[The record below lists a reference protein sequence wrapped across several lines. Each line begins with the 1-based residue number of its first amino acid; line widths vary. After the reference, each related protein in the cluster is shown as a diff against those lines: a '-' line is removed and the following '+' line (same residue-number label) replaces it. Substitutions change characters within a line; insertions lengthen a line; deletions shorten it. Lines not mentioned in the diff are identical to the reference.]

1 MKSLSEMN
9 FAFVGLGL
17 MGGSIAKAIKQNV
30 FENGTEVFKI
40 GTCQTESSEEK
51 KCGKIFAMDVNEESL
66 AKALN
71 DKIIDERFSP
81 LETDEM
87 LKDSDFVFICLY
99 PKATLRFLLEHKDS
113 FKSGSIVTDISGVKT
128 LIAEKVFG
136 KENSTAEKTSL
147 NEKSVWRDDVDFIL
161 GHPMA
166 GNEKEGYSGSD
177 GKVFEGR
184 NYILMPQK
192 SNRKENLSLM
202 RELIT
207 KLGIKRIIETDY
219 KTHDHKI
226 AFTSQLCHVIASS
239 LVDSAEDDKIT
250 AFGGG
255 SYEDLTRIAL
265 INAPLWTEL
274 FLSNKVEL
282 LSMINSFEESLSKIK
297 NAIENDNSAELNSIL
312 RSVREKRAEMAKI

>member
-1 MKSLSEMN
+1 MKELKTMN

-30 FENGTEVFKI
+30 
-40 GTCQTESSEEK
+40 
-51 KCGKIFAMDVNEESL
+51 GKIFAMDVNEESL

-87 LKDSDFVFICLY
+87 LAKADFVFICLY
-99 PKATLRFLLEHKDS
+99 PKATLRFLLEHKDA

-128 LIAEKVFG
+128 LIAEKL
-136 KENSTAEKTSL
+136 ENTE
-147 NEKSVWRDDVDFIL
+147 WRDDVDFIL

-192 SNRKENLSLM
+192 SNREENLCLM

-274 FLSNKVEL
+274 FLSNRKEL
-282 LSMINSFEESLSKIK
+282 LSMISSFEGSLSKIK
-297 NAIENDNSAELNSIL
+297 NAIETENAAELNSIL
-312 RSVREKRAEMAKI
+312 KSVREKRSEMGKI

>member
-1 MKSLSEMN
+1 MKKLNDMT
-9 FAFVGLGL
+9 FGFVGLGL
-17 MGGSIAKAIKQNV
+17 MGGSIAKAIKQKV
-30 FENGTEVFKI
+30 FSLSTEVFKI
-40 GTCQTESSEEK
+40 GEGLDGLSCDYS
-51 KCGKIFAMDVNEESL
+51 CGKILAMDMNLDSL
-66 AKALN
+66 KNAKDEN
-71 DKIIDERFSP
+71 IIDEWFAPR
-81 LETDEM
+81 EADEM
-87 LKDSDFVFICLY
+87 LEKCDLVFICLY
-99 PKATLRFLLEHKDS
+99 PRATVRFLAEHKNA

-128 LIAEKVFG
+128 LIAQKVFEDG
-136 KENSTAEKTSL
+136 AKL
-147 NEKSVWRDDVDFIL
+147 LRDDVDFIL

-166 GNEKEGYSGSD
+166 GNEKEGYSASSGT
-177 GKVFEGR
+177 VFEGR

-192 SNRKENLSLM
+192 SNSEENLSLM

-274 FLSNKVEL
+274 FLLNKEEL
-282 LSMINSFEESLSKIK
+282 VSMINSFENSLSKIK
-297 NAIENDNSAELNSIL
+297 TAIETENASELNSIL
-312 RSVREKRAEMAKI
+312 KAVREKRSAMAKV

>member
-1 MKSLSEMN
+1 MKELKTMN

-30 FENGTEVFKI
+30 
-40 GTCQTESSEEK
+40 
-51 KCGKIFAMDVNEESL
+51 GKIFAMDVNEESL
-66 AKALN
+66 LKALN
-71 DKIIDERFSP
+71 DKIIDEKFSP

-87 LKDSDFVFICLY
+87 LAKADFVFICLY
-99 PKATLRFLLEHKDS
+99 PKATLRFLLEHKDA
-113 FKSGSIVTDISGVKT
+113 FKPDSVVTDISGVKT
-128 LIAEKVFG
+128 LIAETIFG
-136 KENSTAEKTSL
+136 KENSTAEKASQ
-147 NEKSVWRDDVDFIL
+147 NGQSAVWRNDVDFIL

-192 SNRKENLSLM
+192 SNREENLCLM

-274 FLSNKVEL
+274 FLSNRKEL
-282 LSMINSFEESLSKIK
+282 LSMISSFEGSLSKIK
-297 NAIENDNSAELNSIL
+297 NAIETENAAELNSIL
-312 RSVREKRAEMAKI
+312 KLVREKRSEMGKI

>member
-1 MKSLSEMN
+1 MKELKTMN

-30 FENGTEVFKI
+30 
-40 GTCQTESSEEK
+40 
-51 KCGKIFAMDVNEESL
+51 GKIFAMDVNEESL

-87 LKDSDFVFICLY
+87 LAKADFVFICLY
-99 PKATLRFLLEHKDS
+99 PKATLRFLLEHKDA
-113 FKSGSIVTDISGVKT
+113 FKPGSIVTDISGVKT
-128 LIAEKVFG
+128 LIAEKL
-136 KENSTAEKTSL
+136 ENTE
-147 NEKSVWRDDVDFIL
+147 WRDDVDFIL

-192 SNRKENLSLM
+192 SNREENLCLM

-274 FLSNKVEL
+274 FLSNRKEL
-282 LSMINSFEESLSKIK
+282 LSMISSFEGSLSKIK
-297 NAIENDNSAELNSIL
+297 NAIETENAAELNSIL
-312 RSVREKRAEMAKI
+312 KSVREKRSEMGKI